1 MPVRYGTL
9 MAVARPPIPKQRAA
23 SSHGDGLKSIQYPGG
38 HSGTIVDSLLGIT
51 HLGFGI
57 TKAKHDKDD
66 HQRSGDDPEAI
77 ARPPWS

>member
-9 MAVARPPIPKQRAA
+9 TAIARPPIPKQPAA
-23 SSHGDGLKSIQYPGG
+23 TATASKASKYPGG

-51 HLGFGI
+51 YLGFGI